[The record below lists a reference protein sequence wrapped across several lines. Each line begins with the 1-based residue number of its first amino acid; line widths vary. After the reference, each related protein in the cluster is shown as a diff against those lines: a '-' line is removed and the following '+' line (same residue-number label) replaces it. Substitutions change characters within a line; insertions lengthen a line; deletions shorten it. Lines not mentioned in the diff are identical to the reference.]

1 MQKVDKGH
9 AWLVPRAIPL
19 CGQFKRQGPG
29 VRSFRVRPFPGLLAL
44 LYVRVSHTTARCK
57 HSVQVQWVQNQIY
70 YYVKRDVPDVSLL
83 FGWCR
88 YNLLIRFFLVYPRY
102 VIDEPGSNGTVV
114 GIFAVGFWRMC
125 MCRFHAV
132 IGPGRANECHV

>member
-1 MQKVDKGH
+1 MPGWRQAPSPSAGDLKDKV
-9 AWLVPRAIPL
+9 RA
-19 CGQFKRQGPG
+19 QG
-29 VRSFRVRPFPGLLAL
+29 RSESDLFRVSSPCCMCVSRIRPPGG
-44 LYVRVSHTTARCK
+44 K

-70 YYVKRDVPDVSLL
+70 YYVKRDVWDVSLL

-102 VIDEPGSNGTVV
+102 VIDEPRSNGTVV

-132 IGPGRANECHV
+132 MGPGRANECHV